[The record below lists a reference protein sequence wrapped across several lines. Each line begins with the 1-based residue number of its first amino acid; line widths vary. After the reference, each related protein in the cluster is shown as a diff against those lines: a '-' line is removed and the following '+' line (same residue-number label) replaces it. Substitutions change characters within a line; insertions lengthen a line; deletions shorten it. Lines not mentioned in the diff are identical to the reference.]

1 MKDIERRLKDEQT
14 LFEQGSSTKSQL
26 DAVQLQKDRGLL
38 SLDNAKLNLS
48 RSEEDVNG
56 TKIAVENAENAVLRS
71 EQDHEGAKIA
81 LENSKITLM
90 KTEQDVEGGKLALEN
105 AKLALL
111 RSEQEVVRAQL
122 AEENAKF
129 SVKLSK
135 QEILLRQDSLDDTV
149 ISSKI
154 SGIVIKKY
162 FEEGEVVANGAR
174 LFDIVN
180 IDRVEIEVGV
190 KEEDLSRIQIGQK
203 VVFTSPAYPNQRYA
217 GKVDRLSWTAN
228 TQDGK
233 FPVFIHA
240 ANPNLQLRSGMSAKV
255 YMVSAE

>member
-1 MKDIERRLKDEQT
+1 
-14 LFEQGSSTKSQL
+14 
-26 DAVQLQKDRGLL
+26 
-38 SLDNAKLNLS
+38 
-48 RSEEDVNG
+48 
-56 TKIAVENAENAVLRS
+56 IAVENAQNAVLRS

-111 RSEQEVVRAQL
+111 RSEQELVRVEL

-129 SVKLSK
+129 SVKLSE
-135 QEILLRQDSLDDTV
+135 QEVILRQDTLEDTI

-174 LFDIVN
+174 LFDIIN
-180 IDRVEIEVGV
+180 IDRVEIVVGV
-190 KEEDLSRIQIGQK
+190 EEEDLSRIQIGQK
-203 VVFTSPAYPNQRYA
+203 VVFTTPAYPNRRFA
-217 GKVDRLSWTAN
+217 GEVVRLSWTTN
-228 TQDGK
+228 NQNGE
-233 FPVFIHA
+233 FPVFVHA
-240 ANPNLQLRSGMSAKV
+240 ENPNLMLRSGMSTKV
-255 YMVSAE
+255 YRVSSE